1 MMARYRASIPEDCR
15 PLLPG
20 EILQH
25 WWVKPPLLVRWVAR
39 TLRTMSHSRIHPP
52 VPEETLSQ
60 VLHAC
65 ILEMLTQRPE
75 DPNGACPGDVAKLAA
90 EDLHMDWRDLMRP
103 VRLVAARL
111 AEQGRL
117 EILKDGV
124 AVNIREV
131 RGDVRLR
138 LKQRVRNGTRW
149 I

>member
-1 MMARYRASIPEDCR
+1 MR
-15 PLLPG
+15 PLLA
-20 EILQH
+20 IR
-25 WWVKPPLLVRWVAR
+25 VSRK
-39 TLRTMSHSRIHPP
+39 LRSMPHSRIHPP

-65 ILEMLTQRPE
+65 ILEMLAQRPG
-75 DPNGACPGDVAKLAA
+75 DLKGTCPGDVARLAA

-149 I
+149 V